1 MYIHRMHGTMRNIL
15 FVCVEN
21 ACRSQMAEAWARHLG
36 RERVRVWSAGSRPAR
51 TVDPYARLVMRERG
65 IDLGEAAPKG
75 FDALP
80 ETVWDAVVTMGCG
93 EECPWI
99 PARLHVRW
107 EIPDPKGH
115 PIEVFRRVRDE
126 IERRVRELLEMFDS
140 ARAEEHPAL

>member
-1 MYIHRMHGTMRNIL
+1 MYIPRMDGTMWNIV

-36 RERVRVWSAGSRPAR
+36 HGRVRAWSAGSRPAK
-51 TVDPYARLVMRERG
+51 TVDPFVRLVMRERG

-107 EIPDPKGH
+107 EIPDPRGRSLD
-115 PIEVFRRVRDE
+115 VFREVRDE
-126 IERRVRELLEMFDS
+126 IERRVRELLEILES
-140 ARAEEHPAL
+140 ARAEEQPAL

>member
-1 MYIHRMHGTMRNIL
+1 MWNIV

-36 RERVRVWSAGSRPAR
+36 HGRVRAWSAGSRPAK
-51 TVDPYARLVMRERG
+51 TVDPLVRLVMRERG

-99 PARLHVRW
+99 PARLHVQW
-107 EIPDPKGH
+107 EIPDPRGRSLD
-115 PIEVFRRVRDE
+115 VFREVRDE
-126 IERRVRELLEMFDS
+126 IERRVRELLEILES
-140 ARAEEHPAL
+140 ARAEEQPAL